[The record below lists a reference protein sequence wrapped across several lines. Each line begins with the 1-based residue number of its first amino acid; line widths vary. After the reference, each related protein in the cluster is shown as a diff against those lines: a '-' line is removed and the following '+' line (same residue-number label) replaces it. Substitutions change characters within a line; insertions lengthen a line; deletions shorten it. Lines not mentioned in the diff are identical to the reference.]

1 MCQGNRARPDHRRNT
16 DGPLFTIGSEATSL
30 INSCLSV
37 RESKLQSQAKL
48 VMDFDD
54 GLEPVIPAVVGRKRK
69 ASKVNHQRE
78 KTKRARHSGEGKH
91 PKINCGHRAS
101 NVSCRQTVR

>member
-1 MCQGNRARPDHRRNT
+1 MLR
-16 DGPLFTIGSEATSL
+16 E
-30 INSCLSV
+30 LSIPWEESQC

-69 ASKVNHQRE
+69 ASKENHQRE
-78 KTKRARHSGEGKH
+78 KTKQARHSGEGKH

-101 NVSCRQTVR
+101 NVGLCHADKLPDEDVAQGSSIGGP